1 MKKKHFFALVPVCPH
16 AGGVGLCEMVQ
27 HLQMWDFI
35 CLNGSTENRVIE
47 YVDQQYEHF
56 EYPVCI
62 QNACYMPPTSPG
74 YSTKFTEDSI
84 KNYSY
89 PNGEK
94 WKNMYKKD
102 SSNLIQII

>member
-1 MKKKHFFALVPVCPH
+1 
-16 AGGVGLCEMVQ
+16 MVQ

-35 CLNGSTENRVIE
+35 CLNASIENRVIE
-47 YVDQQYEHF
+47 YVDQQHEHF
-56 EYPVCI
+56 EHPVYI
-62 QNACYMPPTSPG
+62 QNACYMPPTNPG

-94 WKNMYKKD
+94 WKNIYKKN